1 MTNSPRRFK
10 ALTNTALALT
20 AAFLLVGV
28 ALTVY
33 ALVAVERGSSSFNA
47 ALMWGRASLILGVVI
62 GVAAILVRR
71 SLARRLPP
79 PEQVKD

>member
-1 MTNSPRRFK
+1 MTTSPRRFK
-10 ALTNTALALT
+10 TLTYTALTLT
-20 AAFLLVGV
+20 AVLLIAGI

-47 ALMWGRASLILGVVI
+47 ALMWGQASLILGVVI

-71 SLARRLPP
+71 SLARRVPP
-79 PEQVKD
+79 PEQAKV